1 MIALYILLGLLLLLL
16 LPVGARVRFDGE
28 CRITV
33 RYAGVPVWRY
43 TPEKAARRQARAERE
58 KPRPAKKASKK
69 AAKKPKEE
77 KPSPVKAIT
86 ERLRREGAGAAV
98 AYLREMAR
106 LVTGTARRLLRALRF
121 GHCTVLVAVAA
132 EDAADTALRYGKLC
146 AVAYPAQTLLLENL
160 HIRRLDLDMRPDFR
174 REEDAVWA
182 DIRLHTLP
190 LRMIAAA
197 VGTLIAYGRMMIQ
210 QEKKKGTGVENG

>member
-1 MIALYILLGLLLLLL
+1 MIALYILLGLLILLL
-16 LPVGARVRFDGE
+16 LPVGARARYNGE

-33 RYAGVPVWRY
+33 RYAGIPVWRY
-43 TPEKAARRQARAERE
+43 TPEKAARRQARAEQAR
-58 KPRPAKKASKK
+58 KRPSKKASKK
-69 AAKKPKEE
+69 AAQKSKEQ
-77 KPSPVKAIT
+77 KPSPVKEIT
-86 ERLRREGAGAAV
+86 ERLRREGAGAAI
-98 AYLREMAR
+98 AYLRDMAR

-121 GHCTVLVAVAA
+121 GRCSIQVAVATA
-132 EDAADTALRYGKLC
+132 DAADTALRYGRLC

-197 VGTLIAYGRMMIQ
+197 IGTLIAYMRMMIQ
-210 QEKKKGTGVENG
+210 QEKKKGTGEENG